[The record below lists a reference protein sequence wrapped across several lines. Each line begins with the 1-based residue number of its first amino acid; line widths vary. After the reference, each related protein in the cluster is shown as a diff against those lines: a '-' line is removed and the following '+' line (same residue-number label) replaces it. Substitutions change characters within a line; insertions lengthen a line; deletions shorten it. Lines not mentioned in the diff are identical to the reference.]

1 MLLPYL
7 EVDRIEAG
15 CDEAGRGCLCGPVV
29 AAAVILPKDYA
40 NELINDSKQLT
51 CNIREVLA
59 QEIKAKATA
68 WAIASAS
75 HEEIDQIN
83 ILNASFLAMSRA
95 VEALSLVPDHLL
107 IDGNRFKSHLTTPFD
122 CIIGGDAKYA
132 SIAAASIL
140 AKVHRDELMKAYA
153 LEYPG
158 YGWETN
164 YGYPTKQHRQG
175 IITLGTTSIHRKSF
189 RLLPE
194 QLEIDFTQT
203 PEKHDYG
210 VEDESAALMLQ
221 KSEC

>member
-7 EVDRIEAG
+7 EANRIEAG

-29 AAAVILPKDYA
+29 AAAVILPSDYA

-51 CNIREVLA
+51 GNVRKELA
-59 QEIKAKATA
+59 QEIKIKASA

-75 HEEIDQIN
+75 PQEIDQIN

-95 VEALSLVPDHLL
+95 VEALHMQPHHLL
-107 IDGNRFKSHLTTPFD
+107 IDGNRFKSHLKFPFN
-122 CIIGGDAKYA
+122 CIVGGDAKYA

-140 AKVHRDELMKAYA
+140 AKVHRDELMQAYA
-153 LEYPG
+153 KEHPG

-164 YGYPTKQHRQG
+164 FGYPTRQHREG
-175 IITLGTTSIHRKSF
+175 IKMLGTTIHHRMSF

-194 QLEIDFTQT
+194 QLEIEFSKAK
-203 PEKHDYG
+203 PELDP
-210 VEDESAALMLQ
+210 VEMEG
-221 KSEC
+221 

>member
-7 EVDRIEAG
+7 EAKRLEAG
-15 CDEAGRGCLCGPVV
+15 CDEAGRGCLCGLVV
-29 AAAVILPKDYA
+29 AAAVILPQDYT

-51 CNIREVLA
+51 GKVRKHLA
-59 QEIKAKATA
+59 EEIKEKASA
-68 WAIASAS
+68 WAIALAS
-75 HEEIDQIN
+75 PQEIDEIN

-95 VEALSLVPDHLL
+95 VEALRMQPEHLL
-107 IDGNRFKSHLTTPFD
+107 IDGNRFKSHLKTPFD

-153 LEYPG
+153 SEHPG

-164 YGYPTKQHRQG
+164 YGYPTRQHREG
-175 IITLGTTSIHRKSF
+175 IKMLGTTSLHRMSF

-194 QLEIDFTQT
+194 QLELQF
-203 PEKHDYG
+203 PESIPDG
-210 VEDESAALMLQ
+210 DPNEVEVQIPVLG
-221 KSEC
+221 

>member
-7 EVDRIEAG
+7 EANRIEAG

-29 AAAVILPKDYA
+29 AAAVILPYDYA

-51 CNIREVLA
+51 GKVRKELA
-59 QEIKAKATA
+59 QEIKMNASA

-75 HEEIDQIN
+75 PQEIDEIN

-95 VEALSLVPDHLL
+95 VEALEIQPQHLL
-107 IDGNRFKSHLTTPFD
+107 IDGNRFKSHVKLPFD
-122 CIIGGDAKYA
+122 CVVGGDAKYA

-140 AKVHRDELMKAYA
+140 AKVHRDELMQAYA
-153 LEYPG
+153 LEHPG

-164 YGYPTKQHRQG
+164 FGYPTRQHREG
-175 IITLGTTSIHRKSF
+175 IKTLGTTVLHRMSF

-194 QLEIDFTQT
+194 QLELEF
-203 PEKHDYG
+203 PELEPESDP
-210 VEDESAALMLQ
+210 VEMEASLIR
-221 KSEC
+221 